1 MSFPILQRSSPN
13 QGRRP
18 IGGAVDAIV
27 LHADGSPRLSSSL
40 NWIMQSASKVSY
52 HYLVGRAGHVYECVA
67 PTRRAWHAGVSE
79 FGGVKDCNN
88 FSVGVCLSNDQK
100 AEPFADAQLEA
111 GARVCAMLMHRFP
124 GITLERITS
133 HAVVALPPGRKV
145 DPGPRFPLT
154 VFLDRVRHYYQESEG
169 PCAA

>member
-18 IGGAVDAIV
+18 IGVAVDTIV
-27 LHADGSPRLSSSL
+27 LHADASPKLSSSL
-40 NWIMQSASKVSY
+40 SWIMQSASKVSY
-52 HYLVGRAGHVYECVA
+52 HYIVGRAGHVYECVP

-79 FGGVKDCNN
+79 FKGVKDCNN
-88 FSVGVCLSNDQK
+88 YSVGVCLSNDQK
-100 AEPFADAQLEA
+100 DEPFSDAAIEA
-111 GARVCAMLMHRFP
+111 GAKLCAMLMHRFP
-124 GITLERITS
+124 GITLDRITT
-133 HAVVALPPGRKV
+133 HAAVARPVGRKH
-145 DPGPRFPLT
+145 DPGPRFPMS